1 MWTVFAWLLV
11 AALAGFFIYMITNQ
25 QKASAMS
32 TSTGAAGAAG
42 TASSTGV
49 VYKAGSPTDVQVP
62 ASALSNGPTGRPIC
76 EAPLD
81 PCVGAVQN
89 GFIQGDPRLYPGSW
103 TSPLYFNTGAW
114 SMPCGEM
121 PTNCLNC

>member
-1 MWTVFAWLLV
+1 MWTVFAWLLA

-25 QKASAMS
+25 KASAMS
-32 TSTGAAGAAG
+32 ASAGAAGAA
-42 TASSTGV
+42 SSAGV
-49 VYKAGSPTDVQVP
+49 VYKAGSPTDVKVP

-81 PCVGAVQN
+81 PCVGAAQN
-89 GFIQGDPRLYPGSW
+89 GMYQGDPGLYVGSYL
-103 TSPLYFNTGAW
+103 PPRYFNTGAW